1 MQKQEVPKTS
11 FGDLIIIRNGT
22 KTISLQTLFR
32 DLIIIIII
40 IKRNG
45 AKTRNPQNF
54 VCGLHNKK
62 RCKNNKSPNFVWGLN
77 NNNKK
82 KRCKNNKSPSF
93 VWGLND
99 TNKKWC
105 KNNKFPRFVWGLNNN
120 NKKKQSKSNMSHKL
134 RLEAIMMGTIKYTWD
149 NERLFIY
156 DLW

>member
-1 MQKQEVPKTS
+1 VQKQEVPKTS
-11 FGDLIIIRNGT
+11 LGDLIIIRNGT

-77 NNNKK
+77 
-82 KRCKNNKSPSF
+82 
-93 VWGLND
+93 D

-105 KNNKFPRFVWGLNNN
+105 KNNKFPSFVWGLNNN

-134 RLEAIMMGTIKYTWD
+134 RLEAIMMGTIKYT
-149 NERLFIY
+149 
-156 DLW
+156 